1 MLSEFM
7 SCSRQVA
14 YGERW
19 TESYMQFS
27 QFIMLLKPEHS
38 HLFPCLSVYFWWPCL
53 IEARWWVDALNDDEG

>member
-1 MLSEFM
+1 
-7 SCSRQVA
+7 
-14 YGERW
+14 
-19 TESYMQFS
+19 MQFS